1 MKKYWLQFGRS
12 SASGGFTGVNRG
24 SEARNL
30 TTSKSSWLL
39 HLSFSYMAAEAP
51 DPKTFTSW
59 EDAFQYP
66 IAAVRVM
73 EKQLRNDIDSNRE
86 KLRSL
91 VGASYRDLLHT
102 AESILEMDSQ
112 MHSVESYLGNMG
124 VSCPEAISRL
134 LKTGGSILQAA
145 RVLVISRLLHK
156 KISQR
161 SDTPPYLEILKQRLS
176 SLRRKLLARIDRN
189 FQNLEAAAAILVE
202 AMCAFSL
209 ATSSTAAD
217 VIQHFYHIRQSTMS
231 ELGKKVDGNMDIFK
245 SLKTFVKTLNDT
257 QNIAPTQLARAL
269 ENLKASPLLQSPDL
283 KSLTELN
290 LDVHQRWLGEDI
302 NSFTP
307 YVRHDDLQKP
317 AATRILKRWAQDAF
331 SSFLED
337 LRKML
342 NSVSNPISISDLRQ
356 EMLEL
361 WIQSRGHS
369 MGIDVSEVLEG
380 IRDAFIDRLKH
391 SIDLHC
397 ASLSDM
403 ASTIATI
410 LDQWEAGVSDACPP
424 MWDNVAIIIDTKSGS
439 KALKEALSARAH
451 GRSRMVQIISEA
463 YAEWLAGTRDL
474 ESVID
479 KLRKKR
485 WADDLDDLDDDDDI
499 LENNQTLL
507 SEDDPRV
514 LQDTLQKGIALS
526 LHKLQDTVR
535 IHAYNLQATI
545 EEDNTTSGHKACFL
559 LRVWRDITSHLPSTY
574 SNLDLHPDF
583 VQTLQSQISETA
595 SREPLLHFENR
606 TNKSLRQTQLRARI
620 LWEGDPPLP
629 ALPSPQAFRLL
640 HDVVR
645 SMAAFGA
652 DVWTP
657 QAVGILKRRMKKALA
672 PLLGRLPEGAEQSD
686 GESGMLNQ
694 SSKHASMDPDVDD
707 EPAVPEKLEG
717 GDVQNET
724 QDDGQHETQEDA
736 EESPVNSPGGDV
748 SIEPTGPSKDV
759 ARDMA
764 IQRLFDILYLR
775 HATSVGGS
783 DAEDAMGHTQ
793 STVLEGLDLP
803 SADLKRMDKG
813 AEAYW
818 KRTELLFALLA

>member
-1 MKKYWLQFGRS
+1 
-12 SASGGFTGVNRG
+12 
-24 SEARNL
+24 
-30 TTSKSSWLL
+30 
-39 HLSFSYMAAEAP
+39 MAAEAP
-51 DPKTFTSW
+51 DPKTFASW

-66 IAAVRVM
+66 IAAVRGM

-112 MHSVESYLGNMG
+112 MQTVESYLGNMG

-189 FQNLEAAAAILVE
+189 FQSLEAADAILVE

-231 ELGKKVDGNMDIFK
+231 ELGRKGDGNMGIFQ
-245 SLKTFVKTLNDT
+245 SLKTFVKTLKDT

-290 LDVHQRWLGEDI
+290 LDVHQRWLGEDL

-317 AATRILKRWAQDAF
+317 AAIRILKRWAQDAF
-331 SSFLED
+331 SSVLED
-337 LRKML
+337 LRTML
-342 NSVSNPISISDLRQ
+342 NSVSNPMSISDLRQ

-380 IRDAFIDRLKH
+380 IRDTFIDRLKH

-403 ASTIATI
+403 ASTIAAI

-424 MWDNVAIIIDTKSGS
+424 MWDNVATIIDTKSGS

-451 GRSRMVQIISEA
+451 GRNRMVQIISEA
-463 YAEWLAGTRDL
+463 YAEWFAGTRDL
-474 ESVID
+474 ENVID

-485 WADDLDDLDDDDDI
+485 WADDLDDVDDDDDI
-499 LENNQTLL
+499 VENNQTLL

-514 LQDTLQKGIALS
+514 LQDTLQTGIAS
-526 LHKLQDTVR
+526 NLHKLQDTVR
-535 IHAYNLQATI
+535 IHAHNLHATV
-545 EEDNTTSGHKACFL
+545 EEDNTTSGQKACFL

-657 QAVGILKRRMKKALA
+657 QAVGILKRRIKQALA
-672 PLLGRLPEGAEQSD
+672 PLLGRLPEGAERAN
-686 GESGMLNQ
+686 GESEMLDQ
-694 SSKHASMDPDVDD
+694 SSNKHASMDPDVDD
-707 EPAVPEKLEG
+707 EPAVPEKLG
-717 GDVQNET
+717 DGDVQNET
-724 QDDGQHETQEDA
+724 QDDVQHETQKDA
-736 EESPVNSPGGDV
+736 EELPVNSPGGDV
-748 SIEPTGPSKDV
+748 SIRPTGPSKEV

-764 IQRLFDILYLR
+764 IQRLFDILYIR

-783 DAEDAMGHTQ
+783 DAEDAMGRTQ

-803 SADLKRMDKG
+803 SADVKRMGKG